1 MDGTKSRA
9 FRSRLTTMLRAL
21 PCTRARVTRDS
32 YESPSSPA
40 PRRTASRDRVILL
53 VVVLCLRCGFK
64 VHSERDLLP
73 PAGYKIT
80 IFIMRHAAAAR
91 TPDAARTRVAG
102 RAAQPAGER
111 RARPHSD
118 SSRAARTGAPR
129 AASRRSSPPHDRL
142 GHPPRASTRPRGTA
156 RRGGGPS
163 RAS

>member
-102 RAAQPAGER
+102 AAQGSGER
-111 RARPHSD
+111 VRIRIRRAL
-118 SSRAARTGAPR
+118 RAPGHHAPLVP
-129 AASRRSSPPHDRL
+129 AA
-142 GHPPRASTRPRGTA
+142 
-156 RRGGGPS
+156 
-163 RAS
+163 